1 MLPKVVHSTLPF
13 FVHCK
18 FANYNYLDL
27 KDKYGVPKENDILI
41 SAVGSIGK
49 TYIVKKTDKFYYKDA
64 SVLCLSNSHSVNSS
78 FIEVILATDFLQS
91 QMYKNSKGTTVD
103 TITIEK
109 ANQYIFPFPPLAEQQ
124 RIVTKIEDI
133 FNLLDKIQES
143 L

>member
-1 MLPKVVHSTLPF
+1 MNLSTQIQKQIKRFP
-13 FVHCK
+13 
-18 FANYNYLDL
+18 
-27 KDKYGVPKENDILI
+27 E
-41 SAVGSIGK
+41 GK
-49 TYIVKKTDKFYYKDA
+49 TFGYPDLDISREDFQSTAKI
-64 SVLCLSNSHSVNSS
+64 LERLQGNSHSVNSS